1 MNSSNLKWV
10 NKMHQR
16 VVITGFGA
24 VSPLGSNV
32 EDTWKGLVEGKS
44 GIDYINGFETDNF
57 SVKVAAEAKT
67 FDPLEYMDPRTARY
81 TDRFAQFAIAA
92 AKQAIQHAGLVIDD
106 DNCYDTSIIIGSGV
120 GGIGSMETQVRVLNE
135 RGPSRVSPYIV
146 PMMIADNASGR
157 VSIETGI
164 KGFNLSLVSACS
176 TGTDAIGIAYKMIK
190 HGETKAALAG
200 GTDASVTPIG
210 VAGFAQAGALSR
222 NPDPATA
229 SRPFDANRN
238 GFVIGEGSG
247 VMVLESL
254 TSALE
259 RGARILGEIVGYGA
273 TSDAFHITQPLASGE
288 SALRAIKLALN
299 DTGAEAIDYI
309 NAHGTSTPLNDASET
324 RAIKKSFGNRAYS
337 IPVSSIK
344 SMLGHMLGAAGAL
357 EAIVCCKVIEE
368 GIIPPTINLDCPDP
382 ECDLDY
388 VPKIARK
395 ARVDTAISNSFG
407 FGGHNSVLAIKRYS

>member
-1 MNSSNLKWV
+1 MFE
-10 NKMHQR
+10 R

-24 VSPLGSNV
+24 VSPLGNNV
-32 EDTWKGLVEGKS
+32 GDTWKSLVEGKS
-44 GIDYINGFETDNF
+44 GIDYISAFATDNF
-57 SVKVAAEAKT
+57 SVKIAAETKN
-67 FDPLEYMDPRTARY
+67 FDPLEYMEPRTARY
-81 TDRFAQFAIAA
+81 TDRFAQYAIAA
-92 AKQAIQHAGLVIDD
+92 AKQAIKQSGLVINN

-120 GGIGSMETQVRVLNE
+120 GGIGSMETQVGVLNS

-164 KGFNLSLVSACS
+164 RGFNLSLVSACS

-190 HGETKAALAG
+190 YGEIKAALAG
-200 GTDASVTPIG
+200 GTDASITPIG
-210 VAGFAQAGALSR
+210 VAGFAQAGALTR
-222 NPDPATA
+222 NTDPAIA

-247 VMVLESL
+247 VMVLEAL

-259 RGARILGEIVGYGA
+259 RGANILAEIVGYGA

-288 SALRAIKLALN
+288 SALRAIELALK
-299 DTGAEAIDYI
+299 DTGTEEIDYI

-324 RAIKKSFGNRAYS
+324 RAIKKSFGERAYN

-388 VPKIARK
+388 VPKVARK
-395 ARVDTAISNSFG
+395 AKVDTAISNSFG
-407 FGGHNSVLAIKRYS
+407 FGGHNSVLTFKRYS